1 MHSPAPR
8 QRWLAWALLLAAP
21 MAAAQSPQCG
31 LFKADEGSSTLR
43 ISSPNRGEQKH
54 FGSAPSPVAF
64 QQIDG
69 KLQLVNLEYGLPS
82 PLQVGDRG
90 RTVEVDGTVYILQAP
105 AQCAAAA
112 TPAEGSCLANAV
124 ACLDNRH
131 EATPAALEAGCREG
145 VPGMCLQL
153 ADRWRDEAK
162 PTVKADP
169 VQQKA
174 ALDAALSGIKLPA
187 ACDNG
192 GFEQETPA
200 CAAALESD
208 PAVQAQLVKAAMTAA
223 MTEAM
228 VTMTAP
234 TVPVIIPAERRQQ
247 LLRLCR
253 EVAHGGF
260 CERVAELS
268 WDAGDPLLAVQAL
281 AAACTPGNDTATC
294 ERLPALQA
302 LGASLRPQPA
312 TALPCGNYR
321 ADGGLMDTLDFGD
334 NGLVG
339 VGWNSHL
346 RARVEEGDIRIRHD
360 RGGDFVLRPLP
371 GGQLLGLDT
380 WTRFQ
385 VFTPT
390 GDGPGRCSAPKQY
403 TVLPLPQDCP
413 QALAAGGAEACC
425 AQGKLQGCNVLGNRL
440 ALSGHWLQAAEH
452 YTTVCRA
459 GVREGCENL
468 VTAQGNDAEV
478 DAHALLDRLCKADRS
493 GLHVACDVLGTQN
506 WELIDLGRALQ
517 KAADDAASDDTPPP
531 RHSNRKR

>member
-82 PLQVGDRG
+82 PLQVRDRG
-90 RTVEVDGTVYILQAP
+90 RTVEVDGTTYILLTP
-105 AQCAAAA
+105 ERCAAAA

-385 VFTPT
+385 VFTPLAMARAAAVHRSST
-390 GDGPGRCSAPKQY
+390 PCCRYPRIARRRS
-403 TVLPLPQDCP
+403 LPAGGSLLRAGQAAGLQHTRQPPCAVR
-413 QALAAGGAEACC
+413 ALAAGRRALHHGLPSRRPRGLREPGHGPGQRCRGGCTCTAGPAV
-425 AQGKLQGCNVLGNRL
+425 QGRPQWPARGLRRARHPELG
-440 ALSGHWLQAAEH
+440 
-452 YTTVCRA
+452 T
-459 GVREGCENL
+459 
-468 VTAQGNDAEV
+468 
-478 DAHALLDRLCKADRS
+478 DRS
-493 GLHVACDVLGTQN
+493 GPRAAEG
-506 WELIDLGRALQ
+506 GR
-517 KAADDAASDDTPPP
+517 
-531 RHSNRKR
+531 